1 MDILIFNERK
11 SKAETLHKNISI
23 INNELTVRKPHIS
36 AKTVFNGIIPKNRKN
51 LKKLN
56 VMNIEVKKNEIK
68 KSTVRPPSIQSLI
81 TNSKTDEFL
90 SLDKPNNF
98 GQKLLPL
105 MNFSSSS
112 TLYSIKSNN
121 NFQRQSSNQN
131 NILYPLKMNSD
142 NNIRLTNSVNNL
154 PIMNT
159 KKISENSIKSK
170 SSMNIKP
177 GKDINQLYQEFTSN
191 VIKYIL
197 YNII

>member
-23 INNELTVRKPHIS
+23 INNELTVRKPHTS
-36 AKTVFNGIIPKNRKN
+36 AKTIFNGNIPKNRKN

-56 VMNIEVKKNEIK
+56 AINTEVKKNEIK

-121 NFQRQSSNQN
+121 NFQR
-131 NILYPLKMNSD
+131 
-142 NNIRLTNSVNNL
+142 NSVNNL